1 MTMKPY
7 LTDNNNVIPSHHP
20 HRHVQQSSSYNIAKQ
35 SNSHHSQDDD
45 EDDED
50 NALHLFQQRI
60 KRGRCKSPQ
69 HRSNNSKTKKKR
81 SWLSSDDDDDD
92 DNYGKQLGDQ
102 SFSTK
107 KQPQQSLS
115 SPGSPT
121 EKRKRG
127 RPRKDGG
134 ADESYSSPRRFSS
147 STETP
152 TRDQSNGH
160 SKLSRKCKSNQKR
173 RIHEQ
178 TRVSSTSLSTGRM
191 NKIPTVEMEL
201 SDTETTKNDRNMTHT
216 SPPIANSLHTENPPL
231 TPSSPSTKSRPSSLT
246 DPNRADKAGRTKLF
260 TFTSSGHLDKIKE
273 LVAQGANVNF
283 KDHAGWVPLHEAA
296 LKGQCDIASYFID
309 CGADVNV
316 RGYGDDTPLHDAC
329 SSGHADIV
337 QLLINSGADVFAL
350 NSDKQQP
357 IDVCD
362 NEACERIIQAKMKQL
377 DRLVARDSTGRT
389 TLHRMC
395 AEGRYDD
402 VASLVK
408 QGANVNA
415 EDSKQ
420 WTPLHEAAKHGH
432 LKIVRLLVQHGADI
446 NHSGYQ
452 GSSVLHSACRSG
464 HDKVVHFLM
473 DQGANIHAKTDAGK
487 TVYQVTTSASIRRDL
502 AATIDDERKQRA
514 TSDAIDEITFT
525 ALRQRKLSSKSSTT
539 TSSSSSSLSRN
550 APLSREERKIQAIMK
565 SFEAL
570 EQQQPRQHQPPRSS
584 RASRRRDTTPTTTDA
599 MATKKGCDDADEDNN
614 EHQIQNDVD
623 EMNEDEQIVVEA
635 TNSGEQRKKRPRR
648 SNKTSMGTRTRS
660 LSREP
665 MEDTLVDSAH
675 STNKDQ
681 SAVTATTTKKK
692 LDPTKLN
699 PHKKD
704 TSGRTHLHRWAIRGD
719 VNVVKVLLQAGADP
733 NVTDHAG
740 YTPLH
745 ESSLRDRGDVVRL
758 LLENGA
764 NVDAKGVDLD
774 TALHDAVD
782 NGHPKVVD
790 ILLQFGADPHIRNSK
805 GMTPLEM
812 AKEHDHFEIQS
823 LLKQAIGN
831 GKKKTKNDPE
841 LVTATHEEKHQHVK
855 KQTKKRRLVLAAD
868 LEQASSLSSSSS
880 LTSPVRQRSPTL
892 DLFNIKTEPPSRTIN
907 PMDIHMLTEETPP
920 SSQPTSSSPSN
931 GMKSRKKEPAAHQLS
946 SIDGPHT
953 PIPTPYVERWL
964 AKRVKEE
971 IKVGDEPLASC
982 ALASV
987 PSGGDIE
994 PNTLNAT
1001 TTIKPDTE
1009 MNTSTTSPPPSPPRS
1024 RTLSE
1029 AMRYL
1034 PLYTVQLVEEDGI
1047 QSSLYVLDLQ
1057 IGLLLNLS
1065 TDALWHRYPNLRRRQ
1080 VTLKEK
1086 ERLWSPLASMV
1097 CAGAGASTQMKLAC
1111 MDQQETSSLSSSSS
1125 SLYNDDDNDDDR
1137 NSKKHIA
1144 TRFRDQEKQR
1154 FLDMTLYFVHLDPV
1168 VTLIKHDYDYLS
1180 KNLITITLDIG
1191 YQQDQPQ
1198 QSIHSTTTTPPSAA
1212 VTPPPPPHHHYSN
1225 DLLSSSTY
1233 VSKTPL
1239 KKRLPP
1245 KFAMKMQ
1252 RQAIHNTANKS
1263 NSTPPSPH

>member
-1 MTMKPY
+1 MDTS
-7 LTDNNNVIPSHHP
+7 T
-20 HRHVQQSSSYNIAKQ
+20 RSSK
-35 SNSHHSQDDD
+35 
-45 EDDED
+45 
-50 NALHLFQQRI
+50 
-60 KRGRCKSPQ
+60 
-69 HRSNNSKTKKKR
+69 
-81 SWLSSDDDDDD
+81 
-92 DNYGKQLGDQ
+92 
-102 SFSTK
+102 
-107 KQPQQSLS
+107 
-115 SPGSPT
+115 
-121 EKRKRG
+121 
-127 RPRKDGG
+127 
-134 ADESYSSPRRFSS
+134 
-147 STETP
+147 
-152 TRDQSNGH
+152 
-160 SKLSRKCKSNQKR
+160 
-173 RIHEQ
+173 
-178 TRVSSTSLSTGRM
+178 
-191 NKIPTVEMEL
+191 
-201 SDTETTKNDRNMTHT
+201 
-216 SPPIANSLHTENPPL
+216 
-231 TPSSPSTKSRPSSLT
+231 
-246 DPNRADKAGRTKLF
+246 
-260 TFTSSGHLDKIKE
+260 
-273 LVAQGANVNF
+273 
-283 KDHAGWVPLHEAA
+283 
-296 LKGQCDIASYFID
+296 
-309 CGADVNV
+309 
-316 RGYGDDTPLHDAC
+316 
-329 SSGHADIV
+329 
-337 QLLINSGADVFAL
+337 
-350 NSDKQQP
+350 
-357 IDVCD
+357 
-362 NEACERIIQAKMKQL
+362 
-377 DRLVARDSTGRT
+377 
-389 TLHRMC
+389 
-395 AEGRYDD
+395 
-402 VASLVK
+402 
-408 QGANVNA
+408 
-415 EDSKQ
+415 
-420 WTPLHEAAKHGH
+420 
-432 LKIVRLLVQHGADI
+432 
-446 NHSGYQ
+446 

-464 HDKVVHFLM
+464 HDNVVHFLM

-525 ALRQRKLSSKSSTT
+525 ALRQRKLSSKSSTAA
-539 TSSSSSSLSRN
+539 SSSSSLSRN

-570 EQQQPRQHQPPRSS
+570 EQQQPRQHQPSRSS
-584 RASRRRDTTPTTTDA
+584 RTSRRRDTTPTTDS
-599 MATKKGCDDADEDNN
+599 MATKKGCDDANEDNN
-614 EHQIQNDVD
+614 DHQSQHDAD
-623 EMNEDEQIVVEA
+623 EMNEDEQMVVET
-635 TNSGEQRKKRPRR
+635 TNSGERRKKRARR
-648 SNKTSMGTRTRS
+648 SNKTSTGNRTRS

-665 MEDTLVDSAH
+665 SEDTLVDSTH

-681 SAVTATTTKKK
+681 SAAAATATTKKK

-823 LLKQAIGN
+823 LLKQAIAN
-831 GKKKTKNDPE
+831 GKKKTKNDPASM
-841 LVTATHEEKHQHVK
+841 TATHEERHQQVK

-868 LEQASSLSSSSS
+868 LEQASSPSSSSS
-880 LTSPVRQRSPTL
+880 LTTPIRQRSPTL
-892 DLFNIKTEPPSRTIN
+892 DLFNIKTEPSSRTIN

-920 SSQPTSSSPSN
+920 SSQATAPSPSIS
-931 GMKSRKKEPAAHQLS
+931 MKSRKKEPAAPQLS
-946 SIDGPHT
+946 SVDGPHT

-971 IKVGDEPLASC
+971 IKLGDDEPPISC
-982 ALASV
+982 AMAVAS
-987 PSGGDIE
+987 SGGDTGIIRDIE
-994 PNTLNAT
+994 PNTVNAT
-1001 TTIKPDTE
+1001 SAIKTDIE
-1009 MNTSTTSPPPSPPRS
+1009 MNTSSSPPPPSPPRS

-1034 PLYTVQLVEEDGI
+1034 PLYTVQLVEEDGV
-1047 QSSLYVLDLQ
+1047 QNSLYVLDLQ

-1097 CAGAGASTQMKLAC
+1097 CAGAGAGTQMKLAS

-1125 SLYNDDDNDDDR
+1125 SWYNDDDNDDDR

-1144 TRFRDQEKQR
+1144 ASISTRFRDQEKQR

-1168 VTLIKHDYDYLS
+1168 VSLIKHDYDYLS

-1198 QSIHSTTTTPPSAA
+1198 QQIHSTTPPPPIPPPSAA
-1212 VTPPPPPHHHYSN
+1212 VTPPPPSHHHYGS
-1225 DLLSSSTY
+1225 DILSSSTH